1 MTEEVEAD
9 LKIELNVLCPN
20 DECKQYRLVNNK
32 NFKGLNMISGENSI
46 VTNVLK
52 NAVSSSILAGSRR
65 VSEKN
70 RRLAVDNEI
79 ELHVHH
85 QKAGHQT
92 AEETARSIKTVTALK
107 AEKRRW
113 NILKGFYSYA
123 ETEIMK

>member
-1 MTEEVEAD
+1 
-9 LKIELNVLCPN
+9 
-20 DECKQYRLVNNK
+20 
-32 NFKGLNMISGENSI
+32 MISGENSI
-46 VTNVLK
+46 ITNVLT

-79 ELHVHH
+79 ELLVHH

-92 AEETARSIKTVTALK
+92 AAETVRSIKTVIALK

-113 NILKGFYSYA
+113 NISKGFYSHA
-123 ETEIMK
+123 ETELLQ

>member
-1 MTEEVEAD
+1 
-9 LKIELNVLCPN
+9 
-20 DECKQYRLVNNK
+20 
-32 NFKGLNMISGENSI
+32 MISGENSI
-46 VTNVLK
+46 ITNVLT

-79 ELHVHH
+79 ELLKHH

>member
-1 MTEEVEAD
+1 
-9 LKIELNVLCPN
+9 
-20 DECKQYRLVNNK
+20 
-32 NFKGLNMISGENSI
+32 MISGENSI

-79 ELHVHH
+79 ELLKHH
-85 QKAGHQT
+85 QKVGHQT
-92 AEETARSIKTVTALK
+92 AEETARSIKTIAALK

-113 NILKGFYSYA
+113 NMSKGFYSRVEA
-123 ETEIMK
+123 ELLQ